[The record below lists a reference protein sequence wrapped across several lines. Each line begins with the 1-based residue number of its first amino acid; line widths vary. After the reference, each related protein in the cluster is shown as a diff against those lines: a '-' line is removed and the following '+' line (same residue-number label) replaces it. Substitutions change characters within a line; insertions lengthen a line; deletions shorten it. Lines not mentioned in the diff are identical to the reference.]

1 MIKLEKAEFVKSA
14 RLPEEYPAGGLP
26 EFAFFGRSNCGKS
39 SLINMLVNRKG
50 LVKAG
55 STPGMT
61 RLVNFFAVNDS
72 FLLVDLPGY
81 GFARRSSE
89 EKADFDKML
98 SAYVTGR
105 AELRAIFFL
114 MDCRRPPDK
123 PEKDSIEYFLSLG
136 RDVIPVATKADKL
149 NARERSE
156 AQKQLSS
163 FIMALAESRQ
173 GGSGSLPAS
182 AIFASS
188 LKKTGRAELLREIEA
203 RI

>member
-1 MIKLEKAEFVKSA
+1 MIKVEKAEFVKSA

-61 RLVNFFAVNDS
+61 RLVNFFAVNGS

-81 GFARRSSE
+81 GFARRSSA
-89 EKADFDKML
+89 EKAEFDKML
-98 SAYVTGR
+98 SDYVATR

-123 PEKDSIEYFLSLG
+123 PEKDSMECFLSLG
-136 RDVIPVATKADKL
+136 RDVVPVATKADKL
-149 NARERSE
+149 NSSER
-156 AQKQLSS
+156 AAAKRQLSS
-163 FIMALAESRQ
+163 FIMGIAEGPHGGGGVLAER
-173 GGSGSLPAS
+173 

-188 LKKTGRAELLREIEA
+188 PKKEGREELLKEIEA
-203 RI
+203 RL